1 MAAALDSTRETAIFL
16 LILWAVIFPFTVG
29 FLMLFWIL
37 LLATI
42 GWVIWKTGRSAWLA
56 WSRLERLHRVME
68 QERWEI
74 THHRKQ
80 ERDEL
85 RALYSQKGFE
95 GKLLEE
101 VCDVLMADNER
112 LLHVMLEEEMGFTLE
127 SYEHPLKEALG
138 AFFRLFNHRC
148 SCLI

>member
-1 MAAALDSTRETAIFL
+1 MTSSQHTHFEGKDALTHVQDKRQEASTEIHGQETAGHLAAALDSTRETAIFL

-74 THHRKQ
+74 THHRKPTVKGKITAHKI
-80 ERDEL
+80 RRKMAVSL
-85 RALYSQKGFE
+85 VLSRAAAKCPAVS
-95 GKLLEE
+95 
-101 VCDVLMADNER
+101 
-112 LLHVMLEEEMGFTLE
+112 
-127 SYEHPLKEALG
+127 
-138 AFFRLFNHRC
+138 
-148 SCLI
+148 